1 MSSTVFKQTP
11 SGSLF
16 GSLIDCFS
24 TSRLCTTE
32 SDSSEAPVVP
42 EWLTHGKELGEDD
55 ETLALDDPTSYT
67 DYDKLEKLVRL
78 FCHSWSIVF

>member
-1 MSSTVFKQTP
+1 M
-11 SGSLF
+11 
-16 GSLIDCFS
+16 
-24 TSRLCTTE
+24 
-32 SDSSEAPVVP
+32 VP